1 MTDRSYGA
9 GHKTWVLLLVQCTP
23 VSTRVP
29 TFRQFVL
36 TVQYLYISMEQW
48 SADADN
54 GKWEV
59 QNGVETIGRIKF
71 SAMPPSL

>member
-1 MTDRSYGA
+1 
-9 GHKTWVLLLVQCTP
+9 
-23 VSTRVP
+23 
-29 TFRQFVL
+29 
-36 TVQYLYISMEQW
+36 MEQW

-59 QNGVETIGRIKF
+59 QNGVETIGRIQF